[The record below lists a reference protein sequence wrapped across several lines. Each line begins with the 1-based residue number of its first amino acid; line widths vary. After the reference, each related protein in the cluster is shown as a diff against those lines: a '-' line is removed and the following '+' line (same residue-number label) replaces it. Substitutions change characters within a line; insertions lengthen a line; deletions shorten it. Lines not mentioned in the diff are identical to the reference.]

1 MSRARRARHETR
13 PGDDGVGIFEIMAAF
28 AVFMICFVPLLQ
40 LLPEGESVITQSAN
54 QRLAAS
60 VINSTLQN
68 DQTTIVP
75 PSTFSTSANVAP
87 SWATATRT
95 ATTQSGTTFEIYT
108 VQGWC
113 RAPVAP
119 GNGTVLA
126 SDQPSYHVVVKIGWG
141 ANGTAN
147 STSNII
153 VDSTELATVTGA
165 PPVGTVLAEC
175 PLGLT

>member
-1 MSRARRARHETR
+1 MVSRTW
-13 PGDDGVGIFEIMAAF
+13 
-28 AVFMICFVPLLQ
+28 
-40 LLPEGESVITQSAN
+40 
-54 QRLAAS
+54 
-60 VINSTLQN
+60 
-68 DQTTIVP
+68 
-75 PSTFSTSANVAP
+75 FSTSANVAP

-95 ATTQSGTTFEIYT
+95 ATTQSGTTFELYT

-113 RAPVAP
+113 RSPVAP

-147 STSNII
+147 STSNVI